1 MKTNLRTFIKH
12 TAKDF
17 HNQSVNPPVVR
28 ASTIIFKNLQEIE
41 KAEKKYLKNPR
52 SGNFNYGRQG
62 TPTTYALQKVLQEME
77 ECYKVYLTPTG
88 FGAVFLAVLS
98 VVQPG
103 DEILVTD
110 SVYSPTRLLTQ
121 DYLKKFNIKSIFY
134 NPLNLNDLKNKIS
147 KKTKLIF
154 VENPGSNT
162 FEFQDLK
169 KIITLAKKNNIFT
182 AIDNTWA
189 TPYLLKPIKLGF
201 DMSIVSA
208 TKYYS
213 GHSDVMG
220 GSLAINKKVFKLVEP
235 TNRVSGLRL
244 SPDEA
249 YLVLRGIRTLDVRLD
264 KHHLNALK
272 VANFLSKH
280 KKILNVYYPY
290 KKKSQNYKMWKK
302 YYSGASGLMGLKVKS
317 KNKKTVKNFINSL
330 KLFGYGYSWGGFE
343 SLALYQS
350 QRQLGARNY
359 TNLKKNEHIIR
370 LHIGLEDPKDI
381 INDLKQ
387 GLKKIKESNGKVFP
401 KQKCIHYFNSL
412 LPSCNYCPR
421 YTPNFWAILF

>member
-370 LHIGLEDPKDI
+370 FHIGLEDPKDI

-387 GLKKIKESNGKVFP
+387 GLKKIK
-401 KQKCIHYFNSL
+401 
-412 LPSCNYCPR
+412 
-421 YTPNFWAILF
+421 